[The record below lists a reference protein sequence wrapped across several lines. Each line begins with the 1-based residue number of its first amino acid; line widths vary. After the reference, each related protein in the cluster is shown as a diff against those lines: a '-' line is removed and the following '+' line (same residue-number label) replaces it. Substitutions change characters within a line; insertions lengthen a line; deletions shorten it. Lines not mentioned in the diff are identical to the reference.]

1 MSKANINIFNDTL
14 DFIKE
19 NKVLSD
25 GVNYSI
31 KKTRVVDK
39 LIDNIEKT
47 VKKGIVTISTSRTFQ
62 AAMLLKKKYPD
73 KRIGVL
79 NFASATNP
87 GGGVEFGSSAQ
98 EESLCRCSTLYPVIS
113 HELFFSCYYLRN
125 RMINNPLHSDTV
137 IYSPDI
143 IICKTDTDNPVR
155 LKEEDFVKVDV
166 LSCAAPNLRDIPS
179 NKYNYRDGDNKACI
193 SDDELF
199 DLHVKRGKAILDVA
213 LFNHIDVLVL
223 GAFGCG
229 AFRND
234 PRVVAKAYKELL
246 KEYSKY
252 FTEIEFAI
260 YCNQYD
266 LENYQVFKSI
276 FFK

>member
-19 NKVLSD
+19 NKVLYD

-39 LIDNIEKT
+39 PIDNIEKIL
-47 VKKGIVTISTSRTFQ
+47 KEGIVTISTSRTFQ

-155 LKEEDFVKVDV
+155 LKEEEFIKVDV

-179 NKYNYRDGDNKACI
+179 NKYNYHDGDSKACI
-193 SDDELF
+193 SDEELF

-213 LFNHIDVLVL
+213 LYNHIDVLVL

-234 PRVVAKAYKELL
+234 PRVVAKAYKVLL

-276 FFK
+276 FLK